1 VKITGVKTFIVD
13 GVFRPW
19 TFVKIETDS
28 GIVGWGD
35 CTEWQAAYSVAATVG
50 QIGENMT
57 GKDPMASEAAWW
69 DNASFMVRQR
79 GGIAYKAMSGI
90 DSALWDIRGKALDAP
105 VWQLLGGKMRD
116 ELELYWSHCGSDR
129 RRYSTQL
136 EVPYLSNIDDLR
148 ALGEEVIAQ
157 GFSGIKTNILDLDD
171 LPSLT
176 PKKNGVGNSG
186 QINYQQVQNA
196 VNVVGTFR
204 EVLGPA
210 VGIALDTALSF
221 RLGGAIKLARALEP
235 FDMMW
240 LETETWD
247 YGSLRTVR
255 ESTTTT
261 ICHGESLMGPEE
273 YRPFFESHAQD
284 VIMPDFAW
292 NGITMGK
299 KICDLAHVYDVAIA
313 PHNCHSPMNTL
324 ISANVCAVIPNFMT
338 LEFINDDAPWRDDIM
353 TNPFEID
360 NGKLKVPD
368 RPGLGSDLIES
379 ELKKHPWTGGNNW
392 NR

>member
-1 VKITGVKTFIVD
+1 MKITGVNTFIVD

-35 CTEWQAAYSVAATVG
+35 CTEWQAAYSVAATVNQLG
-50 QIGENMT
+50 DNMIGKN
-57 GKDPMASEAAWW
+57 PMASEAAWW

-90 DSALWDIRGKALDAP
+90 DSALWDIRGKALDTP

-116 ELELYWSHCGSDR
+116 ELDLYWSHCGSDR
-129 RRYSTQL
+129 RRYHEQLGVPNLSTLDDIDALSQ
-136 EVPYLSNIDDLR
+136 EVLD
-148 ALGEEVIAQ
+148 Q
-157 GFSGIKTNILDLDD
+157 GFGAIKTNILALDD
-171 LPSLT
+171 LPPMR

-186 QINYQQVQNA
+186 QIDYRQLHNA
-196 VNVVGTFR
+196 ISVIGAFR
-204 EVLGPA
+204 EALGPEI
-210 VGIALDTALSF
+210 GIAIDTALTF
-221 RLGGAIKLARALEP
+221 RMGGAIKLARALES

-247 YGSLRTVR
+247 PDSLRTVR
-255 ESTTTT
+255 ESTVTT

-299 KICDLAHVYDVAIA
+299 KICDYAHIYDVAVA

-324 ISANVCAVIPNFMT
+324 VSANICAVIPNFMI

-353 TNPFEID
+353 THPLEIE
-360 NGKLKVPD
+360 NGRLKVHD

-379 ELKKHPWTGGNNW
+379 ELEKRPWTGGNNW
-392 NR
+392 

>member
-1 VKITGVKTFIVD
+1 MKITGVKTFIVD

-35 CTEWQAAYSVAATVG
+35 CTEWQAAYSVAATVN
-50 QIGENMT
+50 QLGENMI

-129 RRYSTQL
+129 GRYSEQL
-136 EVPYLSNIDDLR
+136 QVPKLSTLDDIRELSQEVLD
-148 ALGEEVIAQ
+148 Q
-157 GFSGIKTNILDLDD
+157 GFTGIKTNILAIDD
-171 LPSLT
+171 LPKLPT
-176 PKKNGVGNSG
+176 KKNGVGNSG
-186 QINYQQVQNA
+186 QISYQQIQNA
-196 VNVVGTFR
+196 VSVIGTFR
-204 EVLGPA
+204 EALGPEI
-210 VGIALDTALSF
+210 GIAIDTALSF

-247 YGSLRTVR
+247 PGSLRTVR

-299 KICDLAHVYDVAIA
+299 KICDLAHLYDTAIA

-324 ISANVCAVIPNFMT
+324 VSANICAVIPNFMT

-353 TNPFEID
+353 THPFEIE
-360 NGKLKVPD
+360 NGKLQVHN

-379 ELKKHPWTGGNNW
+379 ELEKHPWTGGNNI
-392 NR
+392 